1 MGALHVSRA
10 LLALSILGLFLVAI
24 QLDILAG
31 LRVAG
36 VVVMVIWLWPFCIA
50 IVGQAAAAVAS
61 GVVLGL
67 LFDAHTSTPYG
78 LTAIVGGLIALG
90 SIRLA
95 REGVGDLEG
104 AAWWMTPLLAAVVGF
119 FAPLLFV
126 LTGIFALDF
135 SLWHGSLVASML
147 VNAVFFALLAR
158 PIARLVAFT
167 SGTSRRRR

>member
-1 MGALHVSRA
+1 M
-10 LLALSILGLFLVAI
+10 
-24 QLDILAG
+24 
-31 LRVAG
+31 
-36 VVVMVIWLWPFCIA
+36 
-50 IVGQAAAAVAS
+50 
-61 GVVLGL
+61 
-67 LFDAHTSTPYG
+67 
-78 LTAIVGGLIALG
+78 TAIVGGLIALG

-158 PIARLVAFT
+158 PVARLVTFT

>member
-158 PIARLVAFT
+158 PVARLVTFT